1 MPNIS
6 VYSFSLNSFERH
18 SNQETP
24 LASFVEA
31 GLLAPLGLG
40 FMGVLEVL
48 HIDAYA
54 LATLCLLFKV
64 DFEADLTDEVLC
76 PG

>member
-1 MPNIS
+1 
-6 VYSFSLNSFERH
+6 
-18 SNQETP
+18 
-24 LASFVEA
+24 
-31 GLLAPLGLG
+31 
-40 FMGVLEVL
+40 MGVLEVL
-48 HIDAYA
+48 HIDVYA